1 MKTKITLFEEILK
14 FIDNPNTDTMSADE
28 VKHEL
33 YKIIH
38 KYNRNKIVALE
49 LF

>member
-1 MKTKITLFEEILK
+1 MKTKNTLFKEILK

-28 VKHEL
+28 FEHEL

-38 KYNRNKIVALE
+38 KYIRKRIAPLE